1 MQFDDSVF
9 MKLTMKLHVG
19 FMVLLAWSAI
29 GQEPQKAN
37 KTFVEEKAFMP
48 RVDWGV
54 QDIVV
59 IGEVQKIS
67 TKVYGN
73 PKVFNY
79 SLEVKVE
86 ELLRGDLS
94 NKKILRGNVPQ
105 KVEIKIAAHDQP
117 KDEKKD
123 IGKLINIRQSFRQE
137 KEPLFPEDLNQT
149 RSFVAL
155 AKTGSVYRF
164 IGWEPL
170 KENREKQI
178 RFEST
183 LPFGWKGKKGEVFSP
198 WSDLQMEWPKDIEPQ
213 KHAYICSKTGRP
225 FLDWNDKATMAVT
238 KVPSVYVTNLNRDG
252 DGEMRVTIS
261 NFTEKQLTI
270 PALRRV
276 GKRILWK
283 ESLVLV
289 IKGKAFRLPGS
300 KGISYPTDAVELDP
314 NDEISVVINPLS
326 VRDAVWPTTTAE
338 RIYFKFCL
346 GQHELKSPFYYY
358 KQHHDAIR
366 RKLMAGQPLRPLFLG
381 D

>member
-1 MQFDDSVF
+1 MHSSSIKFQ
-9 MKLTMKLHVG
+9 MKTHVG
-19 FMVLLAWSAI
+19 FLAFLACSAL
-29 GQEPQKAN
+29 GQQPQEIN
-37 KTFVEEKAFMP
+37 KTFAKEASLP
-48 RVDWGV
+48 RIDWGV

-59 IGEVQKIS
+59 IGEVKKVR
-67 TKVYGN
+67 TKAIGVQPTIFSYN
-73 PKVFNY
+73 
-79 SLEVKVE
+79 LEVKVE

-94 NKKILRGNVPQ
+94 NKKLARVNVPQ
-105 KVEIKIAAHDQP
+105 KVEVNIAPQRQP
-117 KDEKKD
+117 EAAKEEA
-123 IGKLINIRQSFRQE
+123 GKLIQIRHSVRQE
-137 KEPLFPEDLNQT
+137 KEPVFPEDLNQT
-149 RSFVAL
+149 RSVVAL
-155 AKTGSVYRF
+155 SKAGTVYRF
-164 IGWEPL
+164 IGWESL
-170 KENREKQI
+170 NDKREEQI
-178 RFEST
+178 KFECT
-183 LPFGWKGKKGEVFSP
+183 LPIGWKGSEGKVLSP
-198 WSDLQMEWPKDIEPQ
+198 WSDLKAEWAQEDIRKKDTLF
-213 KHAYICSKTGRP
+213 CMKTGRP

-276 GKRILWK
+276 GTRILWK

-314 NDEISVVINPLS
+314 NEEISVVINPLS

>member
-1 MQFDDSVF
+1 
-9 MKLTMKLHVG
+9 MKTHVG
-19 FMVLLAWSAI
+19 FLAFLVCSTL
-29 GQEPQKAN
+29 GQQPQEVN
-37 KTFVEEKAFMP
+37 KTFAEEASLP
-48 RVDWGV
+48 GIDWGV

-59 IGEVQKIS
+59 IGEVKKVR
-67 TKVYGN
+67 TKAIGVQPTIFSYN
-73 PKVFNY
+73 
-79 SLEVKVE
+79 LEVKVE

-94 NKKILRGNVPQ
+94 NKKIARFNAALKDAALKEIQALPPQ
-105 KVEIKIAAHDQP
+105 RQPEAA
-117 KDEKKD
+117 KEEA
-123 IGKLINIRQSFRQE
+123 GKLIQIRHSVRQE
-137 KEPLFPEDLNQT
+137 KEPVFPEDLNQT
-149 RSFVAL
+149 RSVVAL
-155 AKTGSVYRF
+155 SKAGTVYRF
-164 IGWEPL
+164 IGWESL
-170 KENREKQI
+170 NDKREEQI
-178 RFEST
+178 KFDCT
-183 LPFGWKGKKGEVFSP
+183 LPIGWKGSEGKVLSP
-198 WSDLQMEWPKDIEPQ
+198 WCDLKAEWPLEDIAKKDTLF
-213 KHAYICSKTGRP
+213 CMKTGRP

-276 GKRILWK
+276 GKRILWR

-314 NDEISVVINPLS
+314 NEEISIVINPLS

-358 KQHHDAIR
+358 KQHHDSIR

>member
-1 MQFDDSVF
+1 
-9 MKLTMKLHVG
+9 MKTHVG
-19 FMVLLAWSAI
+19 FLAFLACSAF
-29 GQEPQKAN
+29 GQEPLEVN
-37 KTFVEEKAFMP
+37 KTFAEEPSLP
-48 RVDWGV
+48 RIDWGV

-59 IGEVQKIS
+59 IGEVKKVR
-67 TKVYGN
+67 TKAIGVQPTIFSYN
-73 PKVFNY
+73 
-79 SLEVKVE
+79 LEVKVE

-94 NKKILRGNVPQ
+94 IKKALPAQ
-105 KVEIKIAAHDQP
+105 HKDLIKIGAFAKL
-117 KDEKKD
+117 KDEKKEA
-123 IGKLINIRQSFRQE
+123 GKLIQIRHSVRQE
-137 KEPLFPEDLNQT
+137 KEPVFPEDLNQT

-155 AKTGSVYRF
+155 AKAGTVYRF
-164 IGWEPL
+164 IGWESL
-170 KENREKQI
+170 NERREEQV
-178 RFEST
+178 RFECA
-183 LPFGWKGKKGEVFSP
+183 LPIGWKGREERILSP
-198 WSDLQMEWPKDIEPQ
+198 WSDLKAEWPLEDKRKKDALFCI
-213 KHAYICSKTGRP
+213 KTGRP

-276 GKRILWK
+276 GTRILWK

-300 KGISYPTDAVELDP
+300 KGISYPTDAVDLDP
-314 NDEISVVINPLS
+314 NEEISVVINPLA
-326 VRDAVWPTTTAE
+326 VRDAVWPTATAE